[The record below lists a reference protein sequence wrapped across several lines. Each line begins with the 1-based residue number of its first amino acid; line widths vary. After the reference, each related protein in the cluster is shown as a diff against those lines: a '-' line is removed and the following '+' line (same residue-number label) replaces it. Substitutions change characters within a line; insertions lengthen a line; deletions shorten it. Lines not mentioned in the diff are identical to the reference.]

1 MKNRGYE
8 LAEGYIAAAVGVI
21 SIPIF
26 LALGIDGEAVT
37 YLAMAVIFAVWIALY
52 LRRKNKSQECAYYDK
67 DQKTLYLKKRNKT
80 TQMLILLKRF
90 YKEGATF
97 KPAEIVYTG
106 MTVGGVSVGSA
117 KVNDAHYESYGIKT
131 DKFLMYYEDESKP
144 IEKIVYENTI
154 PQNSVVK
161 KFCINENTILIMS
174 PTAMAEM
181 TQREKL
187 SLANSIISGN
197 KTLEMM
203 QIGDFLEKKF
213 LTYSECN
220 TIKSW
225 VGGKI
230 D

>member
-1 MKNRGYE
+1 MKMRGYE
-8 LAEGYIAAAVGVI
+8 WAEGCISAVAGII

-26 LALGIDGEAVT
+26 MALGVEGEAVT

-52 LRRKNKSQECAYYDK
+52 CRRKKKSQTGAYYDK
-67 DQKTLYLKKRNKT
+67 DQKTLYLKKRNAT
-80 TQMLILLKRF
+80 TQKLILLKRY

-144 IEKIVYENTI
+144 IEKIVYDHTI
-154 PQNSVVK
+154 SQHSVVK

-187 SLANSIISGN
+187 SLAKSIISGN

-225 VGGKI
+225 VGGKV